1 LTGPYRSHPIVSSK
15 IFQLVFLHFVYNSA
29 LILSSRC
36 CSFSSHVVANVIY
49 YILSISSAGCTFSSS
64 KISSFLVCSIRIYPA
79 VILQNVISS
88 AGSTFSSSKISSFLV
103 CSIRIYPAVIL
114 QNVISIDVNR
124 FLSFV
129 RLSKLRGQANVITWI
144 HKSIKNPIINYT
156 YRNERMNE
164 VRLNI
169 GRGKII
175 VFLDSTPEKK
185 EELKKRRTFM
195 TNYKIC

>member
-1 LTGPYRSHPIVSSK
+1 MTGPYRSHPIVSSK

-49 YILSISSAGCTFSSS
+49 YILSISSAGC
-64 KISSFLVCSIRIYPA
+64 
-79 VILQNVISS
+79 
-88 AGSTFSSSKISSFLV
+88 TFSSSKISSFLV